1 MAADT
6 LAFIDAVVSVD
17 GKDLSPDGTNVTLDY
32 NAEALEDTAF
42 GDTTKSRIGGL
53 KDWSGTLE
61 FNQDFGST
69 PAPDVDLFGFVGTVV
84 AIALKATSSSTSAT
98 NPDYQGQ
105 ALITNYKPFGQGVGE
120 LGKAQVTFEAAGN
133 LSRVTS

>member
-1 MAADT
+1 MAT
-6 LAFIDAVVSVD
+6 RAFTDAVVSVG

-69 PAPDVDLFGFVGTVV
+69 PAPDVDLFAAVGNVV
-84 AIALKATSSSTSAT
+84 AIALKATSSAT
-98 NPDYQGQ
+98 AGADPGYQGQ
-105 ALITNYKPFGQGVGE
+105 ARITDYEPFGQGGGE
-120 LGKAQVTFEAAGN
+120 LGKAQVTFEAASN
-133 LSRVTS
+133 LSRVTA